1 MNFDKDQFK
10 DYLDQFEH
18 LYINENYTDIKYI
31 DELMLDQLIENAR
44 LINSCLGNKIRGFFK
59 DTKKSINDILIAEP
73 KEAPR
78 CLEKMKIDD
87 DKNIKL
93 KCLNLKDISRSSII
107 VDNIKDY
114 IFTFNKLKQKLED
127 DEDCHILEI
136 KNMFSKDD
144 TKYQYADIKIIFK

>member
-1 MNFDKDQFK
+1 
-10 DYLDQFEH
+10 
-18 LYINENYTDIKYI
+18 
-31 DELMLDQLIENAR
+31 
-44 LINSCLGNKIRGFFK
+44 
-59 DTKKSINDILIAEP
+59 
-73 KEAPR
+73 
-78 CLEKMKIDD
+78 MKIDD